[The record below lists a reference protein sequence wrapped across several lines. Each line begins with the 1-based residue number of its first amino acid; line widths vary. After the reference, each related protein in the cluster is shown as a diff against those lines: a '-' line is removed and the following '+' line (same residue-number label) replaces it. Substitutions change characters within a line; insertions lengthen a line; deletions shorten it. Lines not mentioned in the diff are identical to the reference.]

1 MKFIKRKN
9 IDTYRPKSRRFT
21 VEVDGR
27 AIIDT
32 NKTLTVPIGNT
43 GDRPATG
50 VPGMLRYNT
59 DLDDFEVF
67 TGYGTWGWERIRT
80 NRPSEVSINNIGTG
94 QGDGTVQTV
103 TKTNP
108 GSGYDDLNPPTIT
121 FSAPD
126 VGTDVATATVTVSGG
141 QIDTITITNDGSG
154 YLTVPTITINGPN
167 QTATLTAVLTGTVN
181 YPLPSIPVNDL
192 GVLSATNV
200 QIYVE
205 NVFQL
210 PGINYTLVQI
220 GNTAYVKFDA
230 PVPFGKPI
238 YAITGFD

>member
-9 IDTYRPKSRRFT
+9 IDTYRPKSQRFA

-32 NKTLTVPIGNT
+32 NKSLTVPIGDT
-43 GDRPATG
+43 ADRPATG

-59 DLDDFEVF
+59 DLDDFEVY

-80 NRPSEVSINNIGTG
+80 DRPSEVRIDNIGTG
-94 QGDGTVQTV
+94 QGDGTVQGVTV
-103 TKTNP
+103 TNP
-108 GSGYDDLNPPTIT
+108 GSGYATAPTIT

-126 VGTDVATATVTVSGG
+126 VGTDVATGTVAVSGG
-141 QIDTITITNDGSG
+141 QIQSITMTNTGSG
-154 YLTVPTITINGPN
+154 YLTVPTVTIDDVN
-167 QTATLTAVLTGTVN
+167 QSATLTAVLTGTQN
-181 YPLPSIPVNDL
+181 YALPYIPVNDL
-192 GVLSATNV
+192 GVLSNTNV

-210 PGINYTLVQI
+210 PGINYTLVQV

-238 YAITGFD
+238 YAIAGFD